1 MIRINIVNNDLG
13 SDARRRVQPAHERL
27 QRHER
32 ETRSSTQGD
41 IVEFIFS

>member
-1 MIRINIVNNDLG
+1 MISG
-13 SDARRRVQPAHERL
+13 DARRHVQPAHGRL